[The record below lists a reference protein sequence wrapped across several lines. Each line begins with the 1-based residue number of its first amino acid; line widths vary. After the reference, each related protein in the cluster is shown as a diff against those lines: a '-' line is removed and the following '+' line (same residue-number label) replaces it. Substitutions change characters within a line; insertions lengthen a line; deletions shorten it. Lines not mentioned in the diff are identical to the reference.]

1 MDDCNKRRIIIG
13 VRNIGNHREGLR
25 EMEMF
30 FNRDVKKSTVPSAH
44 SSHVKKSNVKARETP
59 IERDTEEINEREME
73 MFLPA

>member
-1 MDDCNKRRIIIG
+1 
-13 VRNIGNHREGLR
+13 
-25 EMEMF
+25 MEMF